1 MARISTGE
9 YVHAAA
15 FRSALRSVQ
24 RVAERAARRAGLTP
38 QRHLL
43 LLMIRGSPDGTGSAT
58 VTELAERLK
67 LAQSTVTELVNRA
80 ESAGLVERRGS
91 PDDGRVVHL
100 QVTAEGERR
109 LARIMADLRSE
120 RDDLQAAF
128 EQLPHD
134 DGRITVG

>member
-9 YVHAAA
+9 YVYAAD
-15 FRSALRSVQ
+15 FRSALRSFQ
-24 RVAERAARRAGLTP
+24 RVAEHAARRAGLTP

-43 LLMIRGSPDGTGSAT
+43 LLMIKGSPDGSGSAT
-58 VTELAERLK
+58 VTELADRLQ

-80 ESAGLVERRGS
+80 EGAGLVERRSS

-100 QVTAEGERR
+100 QVTADGERK
-109 LARIMADLRSE
+109 LARIMAELRSE

-128 EQLPHD
+128 EQLP
-134 DGRITVG
+134 DGGGIKVG